1 MPSRRRRVFRNILV
15 AIDGSPSSEAA
26 LEEAIEVARADGAR
40 LTILTVA
47 APPRFV
53 YAGPICVPYP
63 SERDLER
70 AAWQVVDHAQDAVP
84 PDIPVSG
91 LVRAGHPAREI
102 VARAERGGHDLVVVG
117 SRGLGRGSAV
127 VLGSVSRAVRA
138 RSPVPVLVADKR
150 HAERERSSPDSV
162 PAPTHP
168 ARPATAMHMEA
179 EPPATG
185 PTTLALWLLVALLLE
200 VQLALWMF
208 ERM

>member
-1 MPSRRRRVFRNILV
+1 MFRNILV

-26 LEEAIEVARADGAR
+26 LEEAIEVARDNGAR

-47 APPRFV
+47 VPPRFV
-53 YAGPICVPYP
+53 YTGPMCVPYP

-70 AAWQVVDHAQDAVP
+70 AAWHVVDHAQGLVP

-91 LVRAGHPAREI
+91 VVRAGRPAREI
-102 VARAERGGHDLVVVG
+102 VARAEQGSHDLVVVG
-117 SRGLGRGSAV
+117 SRGHGLVGSA
-127 VLGSVSRAVRA
+127 VLGSVSRAVLA

-150 HAERERSSPDSV
+150 RAQREHSSPASL

-168 ARPATAMHMEA
+168 TRPKPAMHMEA

-185 PTTLALWLLVALLLE
+185 ATTLALWLLAALLLE